1 MKISRRLFIY
11 IMLIILG
18 FAALLLLT
26 NTLLLKPLY
35 HMSVRN
41 AMLSTMD
48 SYSSI
53 DYLADTDEWLT
64 ELQEVSTSK
73 SFDVTI
79 RNEEEVLYS
88 SSKEFGIQSRPA
100 GAQNRPQGSPYQA
113 FLNDPE
119 GIEGLEERSDGTSI
133 GIVSFADRKTEMMI
147 CLRHTQDGI
156 IIMLSQPLAPLN
168 DSVREANILL
178 AGCTILS
185 LIILLFVVLRISNRF
200 TKPIR
205 QIQQTVG
212 QIADLNFEDRCDIK
226 TGDELQSLG
235 EDVNVLADELKLA
248 LDELKQKNEQLEKD
262 IEAQKK
268 FIANASHELRTPL
281 SLIKGYSDEMGSG
294 YMDSLEKNKEYSK
307 IIAEEA
313 GNMNRLLSEMLEL
326 SRMQSGQA
334 KLQNKVLSVAEQIQ
348 SFVDKYD
355 GFIEKNGLNLSLD
368 LDEKAVGYFDA
379 VRFEQVLANYISN
392 AARYGDSK
400 KKVKISVQEQQS
412 GIRISVFNS
421 GRHIPED
428 KIESIWDGFY
438 KADDSRMRVQDSYG
452 LGLSIVKAI
461 QIATGC
467 GFGAANTD
475 GGVEFWFDVRRY
487 KENNED

>member
-11 IMLIILG
+11 IMLMILG
-18 FAALLLLT
+18 FAALILLS

-35 HMSVRN
+35 HMSVSN
-41 AMLSTMD
+41 AMLSAMD
-48 SYSSI
+48 DYSSI
-53 DYLADTDEWLT
+53 DYSADTDEWLT
-64 ELQEVSTSK
+64 QLRDVSDSK
-73 SFDVTI
+73 SFDAVI
-79 RNEEEVLYS
+79 RHEDEVLYS

-100 GAQNRPQGSPYQA
+100 GAQNRPQGSPYQVYMS
-113 FLNDPE
+113 DPE
-119 GIEGLEERSDGTSI
+119 EIEGLEERSDGTSI
-133 GIVSFADRKTEMMI
+133 GIVPFADRNTQMMI
-147 CLRHTQDGI
+147 SMTTTPDGI
-156 IIMLSQPLAPLN
+156 TIMLSQPLAPLN

-212 QIADLNFEDRCDIK
+212 QIADLNFEDRCSIK

-235 EDVNVLADELKLA
+235 EDVNVLADELKSA
-248 LDELKQKNEQLEKD
+248 LDELTKKNEQLEKD

-281 SLIKGYSDEMGSG
+281 SLIKGYSDEMGTG

-307 IIAEEA
+307 IIADEA
-313 GNMNRLLSEMLEL
+313 GKMNRLLSEMLEL

-334 KLQNKVLSVAEQIQ
+334 KLKNEKLGVAEQIL

-355 GFIEKNGLNLSLD
+355 GFIEERGLNISLD

-392 AARYGDSK
+392 AARYGDEDMQ
-400 KKVKISVQEQQS
+400 VKITAQEQKS
-412 GIRISVFNS
+412 SIRISVFNS

-428 KIESIWDGFY
+428 KLESIWDGFY
-438 KADDSRMRVQDSYG
+438 KVDDSRTRVQDSYG

-461 QIATGC
+461 QAAAGC
-467 GFGAANTD
+467 DYGAKNTE

-487 KENNED
+487 NENNED

>member
-53 DYLADTDEWLT
+53 DYSADTDEWLT
-64 ELQEVSTSK
+64 QLQDVSTSK
-73 SFDVTI
+73 SFDVII
-79 RNEEEVLYS
+79 RNENEVLYS

-100 GAQNRPQGSPYQA
+100 DAQNRPQGSQYQA
-113 FLNDPE
+113 FLNDSE
-119 GIEGLEERSDGTSI
+119 DIIGLEERSDGTSI
-133 GIVSFADRKTEMMI
+133 GIVSFADRNTQMMI
-147 CLRHTQDGI
+147 SMTTTPGGI
-156 IIMLSQPLAPLN
+156 TIMLSQPLAPLN

-185 LIILLFVVLRISNRF
+185 LIILLFVVLKISNRF

-212 QIADLNFEDRCDIK
+212 QIAGLNFEDRCSIK

-235 EDVNVLADELKLA
+235 EDVNLLANELESA
-248 LDELKQKNEQLEKD
+248 LDELTKKNEQLEKD

-281 SLIKGYSDEMGSG
+281 SLIKGYSDEMGTG

-307 IIAEEA
+307 IIADEA
-313 GNMNRLLSEMLEL
+313 GKMNRLLSEMLEL

-334 KLQNKVLSVAEQIQ
+334 KLKNEKLGVAEQIK

-355 GFIEKNGLNLSLD
+355 GFIEKNGLNISLD

-392 AARYGDSK
+392 AARYGDEDMQ
-400 KKVKISVQEQQS
+400 VKITAQEQKS
-412 GIRISVFNS
+412 SIRISVFNS

-428 KIESIWDGFY
+428 KVESIWDGFY
-438 KADDSRMRVQDSYG
+438 KMDDSRTRVHDSYG

-461 QIATGC
+461 QAAAGC
-467 GFGAANTD
+467 DYGTKNTE

-487 KENNED
+487 NENNED